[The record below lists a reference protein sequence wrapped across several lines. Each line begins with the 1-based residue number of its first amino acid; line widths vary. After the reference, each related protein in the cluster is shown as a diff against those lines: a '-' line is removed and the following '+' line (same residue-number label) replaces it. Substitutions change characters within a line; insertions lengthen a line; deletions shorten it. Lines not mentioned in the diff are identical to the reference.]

1 MRFYSKGWTMKLYS
15 ETEDKAIVSAF
26 VLEYIGDA
34 LCLLAGGFAERYG
47 EMPFVFSG
55 GVMSNSLIKNK
66 IKKQFDAA
74 FAEPSMSADNAVGI
88 AYLTARNNK

>member
-1 MRFYSKGWTMKLYS
+1 MATKLYS
-15 ETEDKAIVSAF
+15 DGGDKALVSAF

-34 LCLLAGGFAERYG
+34 LCLLAKGFSEQYG

-66 IKKQFDAA
+66 IISQFDAS

-88 AYLTARNNK
+88 AALTAKAYSMENN